1 MTIVFK
7 LSDNIKN
14 MVIKHYQ
21 DRKEEK
27 TPPYAIFQVKDFD
40 CVTTLYE
47 SGKIM
52 FQGLGADIE
61 ASFWIEQ
68 ERIKNGR
75 IISPDG
81 KENKNKKD
89 TNKKE
94 TTINR
99 ITTSSVGSDEVGTG
113 DYFGPLV
120 VTASYVPKAQ
130 FTLVESLGVKDSK
143 KLTDDQIKEI
153 APTLIK
159 EILHTTLV
167 LDNKQYND
175 YHSTDTNMN
184 KIKAILH
191 NKCLLSIIKHKEI
204 NYDKI
209 VVDQFE
215 PPKSYYEHLKTVP
228 EKVTN
233 ITFITKAED
242 KCYAVAV
249 SSIISRYFF
258 LREINKLEKTYNIKL
273 PLGAST
279 EVDKAGATIV
289 KEKGQAILHDIA
301 KLNFK
306 NTEKIQDIIKQGK

>member
-14 MVIKHYQ
+14 MVIKHYS

-81 KENKNKKD
+81 KEKAKKD
-89 TNKKE
+89 NKKE
-94 TTINR
+94 TTISR
-99 ITTSSVGSDEVGTG
+99 IMDSTVGSDEVGTG

-120 VTASYVPKAQ
+120 VTASYVPKSQ
-130 FTLVESLGVKDSK
+130 FKLVESLGVKDSK

-159 EILHTTLV
+159 EILHTTLI
-167 LDNKQYND
+167 LNNKQYND
-175 YHSTDTNMN
+175 YHSSDTNMN

-191 NKCLLSIIKHKEI
+191 NKCLLAVIKNENTHYE
-204 NYDKI
+204 KI

-242 KCYAVAV
+242 KCYSVAV

-258 LREINKLEKTYNIKL
+258 LREIKNLEKTYNVKL

-279 EVDKAGATIV
+279 EVDKAGAQII
-289 KEKGQAILHDIA
+289 KEKGKAILHDIA

-306 NTEKIQDIIKQGK
+306 NTEKIEEIIKQG